1 MTKSHEKFPFSF
13 WEYFPEEVVII
24 MIMIITLTMFVIAI
38 MIIYIT

>member
-1 MTKSHEKFPFSF
+1 MAKSHEKFPFSF

-24 MIMIITLTMFVIAI
+24 MIMIITLTMFAIAI